1 MKKQKQ
7 PFHYVANLKE
17 VGAEIAVEFFPSV
30 DLVKVYFVNG
40 DKKHVLSILRNDPE
54 HTSYYSVDKK
64 TDEMRCYNV
73 VFDED
78 FGVQPNDEIGDEG
91 FENEEN

>member
-17 VGAEIAVEFFPSV
+17 VGAEIAVEFFPGV
-30 DLVKVYFVNG
+30 DLVNVYFVNG

-54 HTSYYSVDKK
+54 HTGYCSIDKK
-64 TDEMRCYNV
+64 TDEMRCYDL
-73 VFDED
+73 VFSKK
-78 FGVQPNDEIGDEG
+78 FGVQ
-91 FENEEN
+91 